1 MEQNK
6 QPDVWSAFA
15 ALLSDIIAR
24 HFNEID
30 LNRLPAFRLTGIFRK
45 MAERIREYLQ
55 ARRKALLSGPSLRYD
70 FKLRTR
76 SEECFVE
83 QKAPL
88 DKPEPP

>member
-15 ALLSDIIAR
+15 ALLSDIMAR

-30 LNRLPAFRLTGIFRK
+30 LNRLPTFRLTGIFQK
-45 MAERIREYLQ
+45 MAESIREYLQ
-55 ARRKALLSGPSLRYD
+55 ARRKALLASRLLGYD
-70 FKLRTR
+70 FKVRTK

-83 QKAPL
+83 QKSLL
-88 DKPEPP
+88 DKTEPP